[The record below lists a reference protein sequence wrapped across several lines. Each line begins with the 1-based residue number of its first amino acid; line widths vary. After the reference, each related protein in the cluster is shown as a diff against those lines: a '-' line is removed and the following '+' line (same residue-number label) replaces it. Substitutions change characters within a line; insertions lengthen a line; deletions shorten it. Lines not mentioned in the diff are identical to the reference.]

1 MDTHSYPVIPEKPLL
16 LFPEI
21 ADIPVLFR
29 TCIHCGVCSGSC
41 PMGEVMEYPPRKAAK
56 MISEG
61 RIAEVV
67 ASNTPWLCIAC
78 HTCQVRCP
86 SQLLIPDGLFPALRS
101 EVMAEG
107 KLQDQDLQRA
117 LQNTYLYGNPMGIS
131 PRKRAE
137 WAKTAGVTVPIISQ
151 LKRPVDVLWI
161 VECYPSFEPRNQ
173 EITRKLARI
182 LNALGVDF
190 AILGHEERCIGDCE
204 WLAGERGL
212 FEMLIERNIEILHKY
227 RFQRILVTDPHA
239 YRTLL
244 NAYPKLGGV
253 FTVQHFAELLAE
265 RLPQLKPMLKKK
277 VNAAVTYHDSC
288 CLGRKTGHYDEPRAL
303 LQAIPGVKL
312 IEMIQNRESSLCC
325 GGGASTVYLDR
336 FIQERVKDRLADQR
350 VAQAAATKAEI
361 LAVACPY
368 EPSRF
373 EDAVKMTGHEGKLI
387 VRDII
392 ELLAES
398 MGLDEG
404 GES

>member
-1 MDTHSYPVIPEKPLL
+1 MGTLQPQITPEKPAAV
-16 LFPEI
+16 FPEI
-21 ADIPVLFR
+21 AQIPELFR
-29 TCIHCGVCSGSC
+29 TCIQCGICSGSC
-41 PMGEVMEYPPRKAAK
+41 PMGEVMEFPPRRAAK
-56 MISEG
+56 MLVDG
-61 RIAEVV
+61 RAEEVL

-101 EVMAEG
+101 AVMAQG
-107 KLQDQDLQRA
+107 KPLEQDLQRA

-131 PRKRAE
+131 PRKRAD
-137 WAKTAGVTVPIISQ
+137 WAQTAGVRVPIISQ

-173 EITRKLARI
+173 EISRKLARI

-212 FEMLIERNIEILHKY
+212 YEMLIERNIEILSKY
-227 RFQRILVTDPHA
+227 RFKEIVVTDPHA

-244 NAYPKLGGV
+244 NAYPALGGLFNV
-253 FTVQHFAELLAE
+253 KHFAPFLAE
-265 RLPQLKPMLKKK
+265 RLYQLKPLFKKK
-277 VNAAVTYHDSC
+277 LDVTVTYHDSC
-288 CLGRKTGHYDEPRAL
+288 CLGRKTGHYDEPRTL
-303 LQAIPGVKL
+303 LQGIPGVRL
-312 IEMIQNRESSLCC
+312 VEMIQNRESSLCC
-325 GGGASTVYLDR
+325 GGGATTIYLDR
-336 FIQERVKDRLADQR
+336 YIQDRAKDRLADRR
-350 VAQAAATKAEI
+350 VQQAVATKAEV

-373 EDAVKMTGHEGKLI
+373 EDAVKITGNEEKLV
-387 VRDII
+387 VRDIV

-398 MGLDEG
+398 MELE
-404 GES
+404 

>member
-1 MDTHSYPVIPEKPLL
+1 MATLQTPPIPEKPGVI
-16 LFPEI
+16 FPEI
-21 ADIPVLFR
+21 ADIPRLFR
-29 TCIHCGVCSGSC
+29 TCIQCGVCSGSC
-41 PMGEVMEYPPRKAAK
+41 PMGEFMDYPPRKAAK
-56 MISEG
+56 MLAEG
-61 RIAEVV
+61 RFEEVV
-67 ASNTPWLCIAC
+67 SSNTPWLCVAC

-101 EVMAEG
+101 AVMAEG
-107 KLQDQDLQRA
+107 KPMEQDLQKA
-117 LQNTYLYGNPMGIS
+117 LQNTYLYGNPMGQS

-137 WAKTAGVTVPIISQ
+137 WTKTAAVPVPIISQ
-151 LKRPVDVLWI
+151 IKRPVDVLWI
-161 VECYPSFEPRNQ
+161 VECYPSYEPRNQ
-173 EITRKLARI
+173 EISGKLAGI

-212 FEMLIERNIEILHKY
+212 FEMLIERNIEILGKY
-227 RFQRILVTDPHA
+227 RFKEIVITDPHA

-244 NAYPKLGGV
+244 NIYPKLGGTFRV
-253 FTVQHFAELLAE
+253 KHYVQFLAE
-265 RLPQLKPMLKKK
+265 RLDQLKPLLRKKLSS
-277 VNAAVTYHDSC
+277 AVTYHDSC
-288 CLGRKTGHYDEPRAL
+288 CLGRKTGHYDEPREL

-312 IEMIQNRESSLCC
+312 VEMIQNRESSLCC

-336 FIQERVKDRLADQR
+336 YIQERVPDRLADRR
-350 VAQAAATKAEI
+350 VQQAAATKAET

-373 EDAVKMTGHEGKLI
+373 EDAVKITGLEEKLV

-398 MGLDEG
+398 MELA
-404 GES
+404 